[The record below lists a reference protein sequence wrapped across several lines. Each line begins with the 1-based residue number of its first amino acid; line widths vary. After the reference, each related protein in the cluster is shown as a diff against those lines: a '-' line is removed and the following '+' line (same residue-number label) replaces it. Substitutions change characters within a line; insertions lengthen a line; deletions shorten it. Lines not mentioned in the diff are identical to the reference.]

1 MASGEHK
8 EYYRNLITLVTGSA
22 FAQLI
27 SLALSPVFSRI
38 YTPHE
43 FGLLAV
49 FMSILSALSVI
60 VCLRYEFAII
70 PARTGKDAFHLLEL
84 CFYSTII
91 ITTLTLIGV
100 TLYTLFISTNDVL
113 SKWFWFLPLMVL
125 INGSYQ
131 AMLSWANRHKSY
143 KVISS
148 YRIIN
153 SVITNIIILGAG
165 LAGFISM
172 GLLAGFVSGGAVAA
186 IVLYFNIQKHSTPFT
201 LGFDLETL
209 KKVAKKYE
217 AFPKVNLWQSIAD
230 MLLINGVIYFLTGFF
245 SPAVVGL
252 YGLTMRVLQ
261 APFNLIGYS
270 MGQVFIQDA
279 AHQYNEGK
287 NIQPI
292 IKKSI
297 QRTAFIALPIVL
309 PLIFAGP
316 QLFQFVFG
324 EQWHQSGQYAQILA
338 PWFFLD
344 FIRTPLGQIPIIM
357 GKQKRQF
364 TITIAGN
371 ILMVISLLIGGFY
384 FNNPLLV
391 VTLFTG
397 LQSLY
402 LIYVIYWIYSISAVT
417 SDIIDVSK

>member
-1 MASGEHK
+1 MAASEHK

-38 YTPHE
+38 YSPHE

-84 CFYSTII
+84 CFYSTLL
-91 ITTLTLIGV
+91 TTILTLIGV
-100 TLYTLFISTNDVL
+100 TIYNLFISTNTVL
-113 SKWFWFLPLMVL
+113 SKWFWFLPFMVL

-143 KVISS
+143 KVISR
-148 YRIIN
+148 YRITN

-186 IVLYFNIQKHSTPFT
+186 IMLYFNIQKQSEPFK
-201 LGFDLETL
+201 LGFNLAAL
-209 KKVAKKYE
+209 KNVAKKYE

-230 MLLINGVIYFLTGFF
+230 MLLINGVIYFLTAFF

-324 EQWHQSGQYAQILA
+324 
-338 PWFFLD
+338 
-344 FIRTPLGQIPIIM
+344 
-357 GKQKRQF
+357 
-364 TITIAGN
+364 
-371 ILMVISLLIGGFY
+371 
-384 FNNPLLV
+384 
-391 VTLFTG
+391 
-397 LQSLY
+397 
-402 LIYVIYWIYSISAVT
+402 
-417 SDIIDVSK
+417 